1 MRKLPV
7 YLVLD
12 TSHSMSGEPI
22 EAVKKGLQ
30 TVVSSLQQN
39 PYALETV
46 YLSIITFDS
55 TARQIVPLTELS
67 IFKIPPIRSASST
80 VSMGAALKLLAD
92 KINTEVEKP
101 TTQAK
106 GDWRPLVFIMV
117 GCNPTDDLQAGL
129 VEFKKCKTGSVV
141 VWAVNSNVNHAIL
154 KQITDNVITAN
165 AATASFFFKWVSSII
180 YMEIQEADNSN
191 LSNLPSTEIISLRKN
206 MARRLPVYLLLD
218 TSGSMQGD
226 PIEAVRV
233 GLQTMLTALR
243 QDPAALETVWLS
255 IITFDS
261 DVKQL
266 MPITE
271 LESFILPQIN
281 IPQSGATFL
290 GKALELLCACYDK
303 EVIKN
308 TAEHKGD
315 WMPLLFIMTDGSPS
329 DLGLYREMIAQVK
342 MRHFGNIVA
351 CAAGSKAKESYL
363 KELANTVVSLDTT
376 DSNTFKLYFKWV
388 SDAINIGNRSI
399 GSSSDLI
406 IPPPPKEINIVI

>member
-1 MRKLPV
+1 
-7 YLVLD
+7 
-12 TSHSMSGEPI
+12 
-22 EAVKKGLQ
+22 
-30 TVVSSLQQN
+30 
-39 PYALETV
+39 
-46 YLSIITFDS
+46 
-55 TARQIVPLTELS
+55 
-67 IFKIPPIRSASST
+67 
-80 VSMGAALKLLAD
+80 
-92 KINTEVEKP
+92 
-101 TTQAK
+101 
-106 GDWRPLVFIMV
+106 
-117 GCNPTDDLQAGL
+117 
-129 VEFKKCKTGSVV
+129 
-141 VWAVNSNVNHAIL
+141 
-154 KQITDNVITAN
+154 
-165 AATASFFFKWVSSII
+165 
-180 YMEIQEADNSN
+180 
-191 LSNLPSTEIISLRKN
+191 

-218 TSGSMQGD
+218 TSGSMQGE
-226 PIEAVRV
+226 PIEAVKV

-261 DVKQL
+261 TVKQL

-271 LESFILPQIN
+271 LESFTLPQIN

-290 GKALELLCACYDK
+290 GKALELLCTCYDK

-363 KELANTVVSLDTT
+363 QELANTVVSLDTT

-388 SDAINIGNRSI
+388 SDAINVGNRSI
-399 GSSSDLI
+399 GSSSEMV

>member
-1 MRKLPV
+1 
-7 YLVLD
+7 
-12 TSHSMSGEPI
+12 
-22 EAVKKGLQ
+22 
-30 TVVSSLQQN
+30 
-39 PYALETV
+39 
-46 YLSIITFDS
+46 
-55 TARQIVPLTELS
+55 
-67 IFKIPPIRSASST
+67 
-80 VSMGAALKLLAD
+80 
-92 KINTEVEKP
+92 
-101 TTQAK
+101 
-106 GDWRPLVFIMV
+106 
-117 GCNPTDDLQAGL
+117 
-129 VEFKKCKTGSVV
+129 
-141 VWAVNSNVNHAIL
+141 
-154 KQITDNVITAN
+154 
-165 AATASFFFKWVSSII
+165 
-180 YMEIQEADNSN
+180 
-191 LSNLPSTEIISLRKN
+191 

-226 PIEAVRV
+226 PIEAVKV

-261 DVKQL
+261 EVKQL
-266 MPITE
+266 MPLTE
-271 LESFILPQIN
+271 LESFVLPHIA

-290 GKALELLCACYDK
+290 GKALDVLCTCYDK

-329 DLGLYREMIAQVK
+329 DIGLYREMITQVK

-376 DSNTFKLYFKWV
+376 DSHSFKLYFKWV
-388 SDAINIGNRSI
+388 SEAINIGNRSI
-399 GSSSDLI
+399 GSSSELV